1 MQIVKNTEDK
11 ASGRIRIGSIE
22 FDFDRNIIDGP
33 DGEIRIEPK
42 LALLLWVLVQNAGS
56 VIDREQLIEQ
66 VWDGAYGADQ
76 SLTNAISQ
84 LRKTLGEENGGTN
97 IIETVP
103 KRGYRLVA
111 RVTDIP
117 STDGSSPKGSNTQRE
132 QPTVSANPSSL
143 FARVLASE
151 SFLKRIPLLA
161 LCALIVVV
169 LIAISTRSTP
179 DKKDNEGSTDIF
191 AAINPAS
198 IAVLPFSNLSEDESQ
213 EFFSDGISEEILNA
227 LSDIKG
233 LRVTSRTSS
242 FTFRNSDT
250 LRIPEIAHLLGVQ
263 YILEGSVRE
272 SGSMVRVTAQ
282 LIDASSDQQLW
293 SRTFDNELSTDNIFT
308 IQYQIA
314 TAIVEQL
321 GLKAD
326 PTFSDTKRWVESK
339 TDDLGAY
346 QAFLKGREKFTSG
359 RTTASTREGIEYY
372 ERAFELDPTF
382 ALALA
387 HLAGAY
393 QIAPSWLLFD
403 QDYHALAKQAAE
415 QAAVLDPNLALPLGI
430 LGLGEI
436 ESQPANYA
444 NAFKYFDE
452 AFEKE
457 PGHTSILIWR
467 GIAHVATGF
476 FDLGRMDFEAC
487 LDRDPA
493 NDSCRNWLAL
503 AHLFSEQYDVAF
515 ELFEQSAANGSR
527 THLGIFA
534 KAYAAQGDERAA
546 LLTWAWDFNGSA
558 VNTNR
563 FYRAHT
569 DPAFNFDL
577 EARAYEIEHEN
588 EHGRK
593 PNWGQAGAL
602 DATHTF
608 KKYAMYEPYWW
619 YPVWWL
625 RMHEDFITSPHRKR
639 LIREHGIYD
648 YWRQHGFPPQ
658 CRPITD
664 DDFECD

>member
-250 LRIPEIAHLLGVQ
+250 LRIPEIAHLLGCLL
-263 YILEGSVRE
+263 YTS
-272 SGSMVRVTAQ
+272 
-282 LIDASSDQQLW
+282 DA
-293 SRTFDNELSTDNIFT
+293 
-308 IQYQIA
+308 
-314 TAIVEQL
+314 
-321 GLKAD
+321 AD
-326 PTFSDTKRWVESK
+326 E
-339 TDDLGAY
+339 
-346 QAFLKGREKFTSG
+346 
-359 RTTASTREGIEYY
+359 
-372 ERAFELDPTF
+372 
-382 ALALA
+382 
-387 HLAGAY
+387 
-393 QIAPSWLLFD
+393 
-403 QDYHALAKQAAE
+403 
-415 QAAVLDPNLALPLGI
+415 
-430 LGLGEI
+430 
-436 ESQPANYA
+436 
-444 NAFKYFDE
+444 
-452 AFEKE
+452 
-457 PGHTSILIWR
+457 
-467 GIAHVATGF
+467 
-476 FDLGRMDFEAC
+476 
-487 LDRDPA
+487 
-493 NDSCRNWLAL
+493 
-503 AHLFSEQYDVAF
+503 
-515 ELFEQSAANGSR
+515 
-527 THLGIFA
+527 
-534 KAYAAQGDERAA
+534 
-546 LLTWAWDFNGSA
+546 
-558 VNTNR
+558 
-563 FYRAHT
+563 
-569 DPAFNFDL
+569 
-577 EARAYEIEHEN
+577 
-588 EHGRK
+588 
-593 PNWGQAGAL
+593 
-602 DATHTF
+602 
-608 KKYAMYEPYWW
+608 
-619 YPVWWL
+619 
-625 RMHEDFITSPHRKR
+625 
-639 LIREHGIYD
+639 
-648 YWRQHGFPPQ
+648 
-658 CRPITD
+658 
-664 DDFECD
+664 